1 MQCRELVRLKQALR
15 SASVSER
22 KVCRE
27 SRLDDGHLVHRRHGV
42 AHAGIYRGV
51 HKPRRSLLVHR
62 LQNERLRDSAQDRL
76 LLRLERDDGLRHPA
90 CVDDVSSQAI
100 SCGDV
105 RCDLQGGYAERAQRD
120 RADDDAMNVCKKR
133 GARIC
138 RILNASE

>member
-1 MQCRELVRLKQALR
+1 MHCRELVRLKQALR

-22 KVCRE
+22 KFCRL

-51 HKPRRSLLVHR
+51 HKPHHCLLVHG

-100 SCGDV
+100 LCGNV
-105 RCDLQGGYAERAQRD
+105 RCDLQGG
-120 RADDDAMNVCKKR
+120 
-133 GARIC
+133 
-138 RILNASE
+138 